1 MAQKT
6 YKQIEAEAN
15 QKFGK
20 GASKEKFEWRRSQQ
34 EAAGLEQEKRKRG
47 GVAGTYDRN
56 KALVQAAAPLLAGM
70 LIPGV
75 GAGLAGAVT
84 GGLAKGLDRPGKGGI
99 GLDLGAAAK
108 GAIAGAGMGQLGG
121 AIGSKA
127 SQFLANRAA
136 SKAGEA
142 ALSAAVPTGPITPQL
157 QAPSMP
163 SALPSAGGGGMAL
176 PAAGG
181 GAATPIGGQVAGAM
195 RAPAAGGMPSFTPSA
210 AGQAASRAI
219 GGMGGAAGGMAPV
232 APSIGAGAGAA
243 AGQAAA
249 GAARTGGMATVKN
262 LLTNPQVLAG
272 ATGAVADVLGQ
283 RSQQRIAEQQLAQQ
297 GEQFQQR
304 FGMEEEEM
312 KRLQAQRNRLAGLF
326 TPTRSFSNLGMGMAN
341 GNR

>member
-6 YKQIEAEAN
+6 YKDIEAEAN
-15 QKFGK
+15 KKFGK
-20 GASKEKFEWRRSQQ
+20 GASREKFEWRRQQQ

-70 LIPGV
+70 LIPGI
-75 GAGLAGAVT
+75 GSAAAGAIT
-84 GGLAKGLDRPGKGGI
+84 GGLARGLDRPGQRGI

-121 AIGSKA
+121 AAKA
-127 SQFLANRAA
+127 KFGEFMAERAA
-136 SKAGEA
+136 KKLAETA
-142 ALSAAVPTGPITPQL
+142 ASGAVPTGPITAQFR
-157 QAPSMP
+157 APTMP
-163 SALPSAGGGGMAL
+163 SALPPAGGGGMAL

-195 RAPAAGGMPSFTPSA
+195 RAPAGGAMPSFAPSS
-210 AGQAASRAI
+210 AGQAASQAI
-219 GGMGGAAGGMAPV
+219 RGMGGAAGAAGGMAPV
-232 APSIGAGAGAA
+232 APSIGAGVGAA
-243 AGQAAA
+243 AS
-249 GAARTGGMATVKN
+249 GAARTGGMATVKS

-272 ATGAVADVLGQ
+272 ATGAVADVMGQ

-304 FGMEEEEM
+304 FGMEEEEI
-312 KRLQAQRNRLAGLF
+312 KRRQAQANRLAGLF
-326 TPTRSFSNLGMGMAN
+326 TPTRSFANLGMGMAN
-341 GNR
+341 GNQ

>member
-6 YKQIEAEAN
+6 YKDIEAEAN
-15 QKFGK
+15 KKFGK
-20 GASKEKFEWRRSQQ
+20 GASREKFEWRRQQQ

-70 LIPGV
+70 LIPGI
-75 GAGLAGAVT
+75 GSAAAGAIT
-84 GGLAKGLDRPGKGGI
+84 GGLARGLDRPGKGGI

-121 AIGSKA
+121 AAKA
-127 SQFLANRAA
+127 KFGEFMAERAA
-136 SKAGEA
+136 KKLAETAAGGA
-142 ALSAAVPTGPITPQL
+142 IPTGPITAQFR
-157 QAPSMP
+157 APTMP

-219 GGMGGAAGGMAPV
+219 GGMGGAAGMAPV
-232 APSIGAGAGAA
+232 APSIGAGV
-243 AGQAAA
+243 GQAAA
-249 GAARTGGMATVKN
+249 GAARTGGMATVKS

-272 ATGAVADVLGQ
+272 ATGAVADVMGQ

-304 FGMEEEEM
+304 FGMEEEEI
-312 KRLQAQRNRLAGLF
+312 KRRQAQANRLAGLF
-326 TPTRSFSNLGMGMAN
+326 TPTRSFANLGMGMAN
-341 GNR
+341 GNQ

>member
-6 YKQIEAEAN
+6 YKDIEAEAN
-15 QKFGK
+15 KKFGK
-20 GASKEKFEWRRSQQ
+20 GASREKFEWRRQQQ

-56 KALVQAAAPLLAGM
+56 KALVQAAAPILAG
-70 LIPGV
+70 LLVPGAQ
-75 GAGLAGAVT
+75 AGLAGAIT
-84 GGLAKGLDRPGKGGI
+84 GGLFKGLDREGKSGI
-99 GLDLGAAAK
+99 GLDLKQAAGGAL
-108 GAIAGAGMGQLGG
+108 AGAGMGQLGG

-142 ALSAAVPTGPITPQL
+142 ALTSALPTGPITPQFR
-157 QAPSMP
+157 APTMP
-163 SALPSAGGGGMAL
+163 SALPPAGGGGMAL

-195 RAPAAGGMPSFTPSA
+195 RAPAGGAMPSFAPSS
-210 AGQAASRAI
+210 AGQAASQAI
-219 GGMGGAAGGMAPV
+219 RGMGGAAGAAGGMAPV
-232 APSIGAGAGAA
+232 APSIGAGVGAA
-243 AGQAAA
+243 AG
-249 GAARTGGMATVKN
+249 GAARTGGMATVRN

-272 ATGAVADVLGQ
+272 ATGAVADVMGQ

-326 TPTRSFSNLGMGMAN
+326 TPTRSFANLGMGMAN
-341 GNR
+341 GNQ

>member
-6 YKQIEAEAN
+6 YKDIEAEAN
-15 QKFGK
+15 RRFGK
-20 GASKEKFEWRRSQQ
+20 GASREKFEFRRQQQ
-34 EAAGLEQEKRKRG
+34 EAAGLEKESKKRG
-47 GVAGTYDRN
+47 GVAGAYDRN
-56 KALVQAAAPLLAGM
+56 KALVQAAAPILAGM
-70 LIPGV
+70 LIPGI
-75 GAGLAGAVT
+75 GSAAAGAIT
-84 GGLAKGLDRPGKGGI
+84 GGLARGLDRPGKGGI
-99 GLDLGAAAK
+99 GLDLGEAAK
-108 GAIAGAGMGQLGG
+108 GAITGAGMGQLGG
-121 AIGSKA
+121 AAKA
-127 SQFLANRAA
+127 KFGEFMANRAA
-136 SKAGEA
+136 GKLAESA
-142 ALSAAVPTGPITPQL
+142 ATSAVPTGAVTPQL
-157 QAPSMP
+157 RAPTMP

-219 GGMGGAAGGMAPV
+219 GGMGGAAGMAPV
-232 APSIGAGAGAA
+232 APSIGAGIGQA

-272 ATGAVADVLGQ
+272 ATGAVADVMGQ

-304 FGMEEEEM
+304 FGMEEEEI
-312 KRLQAQRNRLAGLF
+312 KRRQAQANRLAGLF
-326 TPTRSFSNLGMGMAN
+326 TPTRSFANLGMGMAN
-341 GNR
+341 GNQ

>member
-34 EAAGLEQEKRKRG
+34 EAAGLDKETKKRG

-70 LIPGV
+70 LIPGSSALI
-75 GAGLAGAVT
+75 GGIT
-84 GGLAKGLDRPGKGGI
+84 GGLAKGLDREGKGGI
-99 GLDLGAAAK
+99 GLDLGQAAK

-121 AIGSKA
+121 ALKA
-127 SQFLANRAA
+127 KAGEFLANRAA
-136 SKAGEA
+136 SKVGEA
-142 ALSAAVPTGPITPQL
+142 ALTGAAPTGPITPQFR
-157 QAPSMP
+157 APSMP
-163 SALPSAGGGGMAL
+163 SALPSAGGGAGMGL

-181 GAATPIGGQVAGAM
+181 GAATPIGGQMASAM

-210 AGQAASRAI
+210 AGSSASQAIR
-219 GGMGGAAGGMAPV
+219 GMGGAAGGMAPV
-232 APSIGAGAGAA
+232 APSIGAGVGAA
-243 AGQAAA
+243 AG
-249 GAARTGGMATVKN
+249 GAARTGGMATVKS

-272 ATGAVADVLGQ
+272 ATGAVADVMGQ
-283 RSQQRIAEQQLAQQ
+283 RSQQRVAEQQLAQQ

-304 FGMEEEEM
+304 FGMEEEEL
-312 KRLQAQRNRLAGLF
+312 KRRQAQANRLAGLF